1 MYDKITHSI
10 QNWVDMYDK
19 KHILIQIKYI
29 PFLLQTTQKKIFYF
43 LQNFQY
49 QTPKNS

>member
-19 KHILIQIKYI
+19 KHTLFQIKYI
-29 PFLLQTTQKKIFYF
+29 QF
-43 LQNFQY
+43 
-49 QTPKNS
+49 